1 MEIQSLIRRAI
12 EMGRQAGFITFD
24 QLNELLG
31 TTKIEPE
38 DIEAIM
44 AALSDEEIRV
54 QE

>member
-1 MEIQSLIRRAI
+1 MRLDEIIRIAI
-12 EMGRQAGFITFD
+12 KTGHRNGFLTFD